1 MRTGLIM
8 KKNKTILS
16 LTFLGVLCAAVIL
29 VGCSSRSSV
38 KSPGSGGHAAYDDNS
53 GYSIADYDDFDDSVL
68 VEYPSLP
75 ADDGIPLT
83 AAEQKALHSTGELDK
98 HLTAAQKK
106 QVERHF
112 KYFLRRNRVG
122 FQTYLTR
129 AEGYLPHVRQVLREK
144 GLPEELASL
153 AIVESGYNCNAVSR
167 AGATGMWQFMRY
179 TGTRYGLIQNYWQD
193 ERRDPYKATEAAA
206 NYLAQ
211 LYEYFGDW
219 HLAIAS
225 YNGGE
230 GKISRALKHTGAE
243 SFFELSRLNKD
254 IAEYKLQLRPET
266 QQYVPRFLAVAKI
279 MRNLE
284 LLGFQEPDPRKA
296 HDVVA
301 IKVGPGA
308 DLGALAKQA
317 GVSYADFKAMNPAY
331 RRNISPVSGHSTAY
345 VPKKSKDKCVAWLAK
360 PQARSFAGW
369 EQYKVRRGDSL
380 YALSQRHGVPVETL
394 RQANNLKGNTL
405 REGATLLIPGGGKAA
420 PATAKAAQTTQTAQ
434 KKSTSKSAAQSGGQ
448 KSSQQKAVAS
458 SQKSQPASKGRS
470 IHTVKRGENLYQIAR
485 NYNVSLSSLQTAN
498 KMSASDSF
506 VLVGQKLVI
515 PGPGEASSKT
525 TAQGRSKTVVVQK
538 GDTLYSLA
546 QKNNTSVDKL
556 IQTNKLGRNAL
567 IKPGQKLLIP

>member
-1 MRTGLIM
+1 MRTGLTM
-8 KKNKTILS
+8 KKSKTVLS
-16 LTFLGVLCAAVIL
+16 LTLIGVLCAAVIL

-38 KSPGSGGHAAYDDNS
+38 KSPGGKGLAAYDDDS
-53 GYSIADYDDFDDSVL
+53 GYSITDYDDFDDSVL

-179 TGTRYGLIQNYWQD
+179 TGTRYGLVQNYWQD

-317 GVSYADFKAMNPAY
+317 GLSYADFKAMNPAY
-331 RRNISPVSGHSTAY
+331 RRNISPVSGQSTAY
-345 VPKKSKDKCVAWLAK
+345 VPKRSKDKCVAWLAK

-380 YALSQRHGVPVETL
+380 YAISQRRGVPIDTL
-394 RQANNLKGNTL
+394 RQANNLKGSTL
-405 REGATLLIPGGGKAA
+405 REGQMLLVPGGGKS
-420 PATAKAAQTTQTAQ
+420 AQPTQTAQ
-434 KKSTSKSAAQSGGQ
+434 KKSSSSSKNVAQSSQKTSQQ
-448 KSSQQKAVAS
+448 KSGQQKAVAS
-458 SQKSQPASKGRS
+458 SQKSQPASQGRS

-485 NYNVSLSSLQTAN
+485 AYNVSLSALQTAN

-515 PGPGEASSKT
+515 PGPGAASSKT
-525 TAQGRSKTVVVQK
+525 TAQAGKSKTVVVRK

-556 IQTNKLGRNAL
+556 IQTNKLGRKGV